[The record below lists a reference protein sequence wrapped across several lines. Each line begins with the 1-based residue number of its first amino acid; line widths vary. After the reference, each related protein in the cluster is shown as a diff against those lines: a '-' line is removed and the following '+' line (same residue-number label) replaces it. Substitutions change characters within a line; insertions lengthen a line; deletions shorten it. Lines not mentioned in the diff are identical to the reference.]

1 MPATKTRKGY
11 GRSSKAKEVS
21 DAERAEFAEA
31 RKAEASELHRQIAL
45 KVQTLADDAEW
56 MAYLNFMKGFH
67 SYSFNNLMLM
77 WSQRLQRGQELP
89 TLVSGFKAWQDK
101 GRQVRKGEKGLRIF
115 GYRSIMLTDSDGEP
129 ILDDKGRKQFRPYY
143 PVVSVFDIDQTDP
156 IEGKD
161 QVDIDAIH
169 SAMTPPLLTGADHQG
184 LTLAVSC
191 WLDSIDWSFS
201 LESIDGET
209 RGYTTTDGTRRVVV
223 DVDMEPAMQAKT
235 ALHEMAHV
243 ILHVNGD
250 GQRIEDAPS
259 RAVRELEAESAAYVA
274 GAILGLDTEAY
285 SERYLLGWAGHTGQP
300 AGEAV
305 KATAARVQKAVA
317 KMVKVLG
324 GDA

>member
-1 MPATKTRKGY
+1 MPIRVA
-11 GRSSKAKEVS
+11 
-21 DAERAEFAEA
+21 
-31 RKAEASELHRQIAL
+31 QITSQHAL
-45 KVQTLADDAEW
+45 GLET
-56 MAYLNFMKGFH
+56 
-67 SYSFNNLMLM
+67 
-77 WSQRLQRGQELP
+77 ELP
-89 TLVSGFKAWQDK
+89 GH
-101 GRQVRKGEKGLRIF
+101 LRRVFVLRVEI
-115 GYRSIMLTDSDGEP
+115 GGQPLHAG
-129 ILDDKGRKQFRPYY
+129 
-143 PVVSVFDIDQTDP
+143 PVAQ
-156 IEGKD
+156 E
-161 QVDIDAIH
+161 
-169 SAMTPPLLTGADHQG
+169 
-184 LTLAVSC
+184 
-191 WLDSIDWSFS
+191 
-201 LESIDGET
+201 IDGET